1 VVLYK
6 PGIFVTQSAENHL
19 PAIPYPSKIRLVKD
33 KEMATVSIIKATYS
47 DPEIETLLAPFGG
60 MEPFVK
66 KNEKVLLKVNLL
78 SAKGP
83 EKAVTTHPDFVR
95 AVAKA
100 VREAGAEPY
109 IGDSPSGPFSKR
121 NLNKA
126 YRRSGLENL
135 AGDEKIPL
143 NFNTG
148 VKKLDIPEGKRLQ
161 RSSIC
166 DYVLNADKVIALPK
180 LKTHTFQ
187 YLTLACKIMYGVVP
201 GLTKAKYHAQFP
213 RRNSFADMMLDILT
227 IVKPQLY
234 IMDGIMGMQ
243 GQGPGSGD
251 PVKLDL
257 VLASTDCVA
266 MDIAV
271 CKILGIE
278 PVGIPALKMAKVR
291 GLWPERIDYPIH
303 GPEDVA
309 YKGFRLPNTADYL
322 LTGKKPPQ
330 KSPVI
335 TDKCTACGECESIC
349 PKEAV
354 KVKGQKAEVTY
365 SKCIRCFCCHEVC
378 PDDAIVLRSVKLNRN
393 DR

>member
-1 VVLYK
+1 
-6 PGIFVTQSAENHL
+6 
-19 PAIPYPSKIRLVKD
+19 
-33 KEMATVSIIKATYS
+33 MATVSIIKATYS

-60 MEPFVK
+60 MEQFIK

-100 VREAGAEPY
+100 VREAGGEPY

-135 AGDEKIPL
+135 AGDEEIPL
-143 NFNTG
+143 NFNTD

-161 RSSIC
+161 RSPIC

-180 LKTHTFQ
+180 LKTHSFQ

-213 RRNSFADMMLDILT
+213 RRDSFADMMLDILT

-243 GQGPGSGD
+243 EPDPILRDLRFQVPG
-251 PVKLDL
+251 
-257 VLASTDCVA
+257 LAF
-266 MDIAV
+266 
-271 CKILGIE
+271 
-278 PVGIPALKMAKVR
+278 P
-291 GLWPERIDYPIH
+291 
-303 GPEDVA
+303 
-309 YKGFRLPNTADYL
+309 
-322 LTGKKPPQ
+322 
-330 KSPVI
+330 
-335 TDKCTACGECESIC
+335 
-349 PKEAV
+349 
-354 KVKGQKAEVTY
+354 
-365 SKCIRCFCCHEVC
+365 
-378 PDDAIVLRSVKLNRN
+378 
-393 DR
+393 

>member
-1 VVLYK
+1 
-6 PGIFVTQSAENHL
+6 
-19 PAIPYPSKIRLVKD
+19 
-33 KEMATVSIIKATYS
+33 MATVSIIKATYS
-47 DPEIETLLAPFGG
+47 ELEIETLLAPFGG
-60 MEPFVK
+60 MDRFVK

-78 SAKGP
+78 SAKEP
-83 EKAVTTHPDFVR
+83 EKAVTTHPEFTR

-100 VREAGAEPY
+100 VKEVGGEPY
-109 IGDSPSGPFSKR
+109 IGDSPAGTFSKR
-121 NLNKA
+121 NLTKA

-135 AGDEKIPL
+135 AKEEEISL

-161 RSSIC
+161 RSPIC
-166 DYVLNADKVIALPK
+166 EYALNADKVIALPK
-180 LKTHTFQ
+180 LKTHSFQ

-213 RRNSFADMMLDILT
+213 RKVSFADMMLDILT
-227 IVKPQLY
+227 IMKPQLY
-234 IMDGIMGMQ
+234 IMDGIIGMQ
-243 GQGPGSGD
+243 GQGPASGD
-251 PVKLDL
+251 PVKMDL

-266 MDIAV
+266 LDISV
-271 CKILGIE
+271 CKILGVE
-278 PVGIPALKMAKVR
+278 PVGIPVLKRAKVR

-309 YKGFRLPNTADYL
+309 YKGFRLPNTADHL
-322 LTGKKPPQ
+322 LTGKKPPR

-335 TDKCTACGECESIC
+335 MDNCIACGDCESIC

-354 KVKGQKAEVTY
+354 KVKGQMAEVTY

-378 PDDAIVLRSVKLNRN
+378 PEDAIVLRSLKLN
-393 DR
+393 